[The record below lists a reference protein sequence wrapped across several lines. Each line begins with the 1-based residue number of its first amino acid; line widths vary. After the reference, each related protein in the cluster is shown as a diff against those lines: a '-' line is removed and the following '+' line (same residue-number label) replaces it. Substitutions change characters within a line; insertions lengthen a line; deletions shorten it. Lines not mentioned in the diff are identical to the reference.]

1 MKRLNASVLLMCS
14 ISFSLF
20 SQQSVSISMGAGYAN
35 DLYYS
40 LPGGLIKS
48 EPAQNWHLAFTV
60 RPIDASIMINES
72 AGVKAFLASNNANDW
87 NTLDTTGM
95 HAQELHNSSAD
106 WSLGAFANLG
116 VNHPDYGWGEY
127 NQITHNVN
135 GTRIF
140 VIQLADG
147 SYRKFFVEEMGASNQ
162 TFTFRLADLDGSN
175 EITRSAI
182 KTDYA
187 GKNFFYYNIVDDQFI
202 DREPLSSTWDLI
214 ARRYDIEIPAGP
226 MVFHYIVSGI
236 QTNLG
241 VKTAE
246 VRGAV
251 VSPSDSV
258 NYVLSDDDISTIGS
272 DWKSF
277 DNATFTWSIADSLSY
292 FVSSRSGGIYHL
304 TFTGFGGSGN
314 GQIDFTQSPAQS
326 IGAEEQEKALWLP
339 YPNPALDHVRVPLN
353 GMQGA
358 VVLRLTDIQGR
369 LLKEVQTLAEGAE
382 FLRLDLATLPAGTY
396 HLELLNGSERLNSRI
411 LIR

>member
-1 MKRLNASVLLMCS
+1 MKRLNASLLLMCG

-20 SQQSVSISMGAGYAN
+20 SQQPVSISMGAGYAN

-72 AGVKAFLASNNANDW
+72 AGVKAYLASNNANDW
-87 NTLDTTGM
+87 STLDTTGM
-95 HAQELHNSSAD
+95 HAQELHNSPAD
-106 WSLGAFANLG
+106 WALGAFANLG

-140 VIQLADG
+140 VIELADG
-147 SYRKFFVEEMGASNQ
+147 SFRKFFVEEMGASNQ
-162 TFTFRLADLDGSN
+162 TFTFRLANLDGSN

-187 GKNFFYYNIVDDQFI
+187 GKNFFYYNLLDDQFL

-236 QTNLG
+236 QSNLG
-241 VKTAE
+241 VQSAE
-246 VRGAV
+246 VRGAM
-251 VSPSDSV
+251 VSAADSV
-258 NYVLSDDDISTIGS
+258 NYTLSDEDISTIGS

-277 DNATFTWSIADSLSY
+277 DNATFTWSIVDSLSY
-292 FVSSRSGGIYHL
+292 FVSSRSGGVYHL

-326 IGAEEQEKALWLP
+326 IGVDEPMATAWLP
-339 YPNPALDHVRVPLN
+339 YPNPVIDRVRVPLG
-353 GMQGA
+353 GMNGA
-358 VVLRLTDIQGR
+358 VVLRLSDLHGR
-369 LLKEVQTLAEGAE
+369 LVKEVQTIAEGNDFIE
-382 FLRLDLATLPAGTY
+382 LDLSTLPTGTY
-396 HLELLNGSERLNSRI
+396 QVELQHGSERFNSRI